1 MKQIFYGADFFDGER
16 IIKDHALVVEDGF
29 INALIPFSERPHD
42 GEMIDLAGG
51 TLSPGFID
59 IQVNG
64 GGGTLFNEDPTPE
77 GIAAIADA
85 HRRFGTTALL
95 PTVITDHPKIIDD
108 ALRAT
113 RIARETQRDIVGIH
127 VEGPFI
133 DVTKKGAHPANYIRA
148 LTQADIDHLA
158 KARSGVLL
166 LTVAPNKVTPDQ
178 IGALTRAGIHV
189 SLGHSNATDL
199 EAKAAI
205 DAGARAIT
213 HLFNAMSQCEG
224 RAPGLV
230 GATLAD
236 PRVICGLIADG
247 HHVAS
252 TAILAA
258 LAAKGPDGIAL
269 ISDAMPS
276 AAGGP
281 DQFTLQGRVVRR
293 QNKKLTLEDDT
304 LAGADITMLDAVHYM
319 LSLGLPLAQVLQMAT
334 RTPARLIGLEGQI
347 GAMRPGYPADFVHL
361 GPDHRLLSVFSAGKR
376 LD

>member
-1 MKQIFYGADFFDGER
+1 MKQIFLGADLFDGER
-16 IIKDHALVVEDGF
+16 IIKDHALVLEDGL
-29 INALIPFSERPHD
+29 IKALVPFSERPHD
-42 GEMIDLAGG
+42 SEIIDLAGG
-51 TLSPGFID
+51 ILSPGFID

-64 GGGTLFNEDPTPE
+64 GGGTLFNEDPTLE

-95 PTVITDHPKIIDD
+95 PTVITDHQKIIDD

-113 RIARETQRDIVGIH
+113 QSAREIRRDIAGIH

-133 DVTKKGAHPANYIRA
+133 DVVRKGAHPANYIRA
-148 LTQADIDHLA
+148 LTQADIDHFA
-158 KARSGVLL
+158 EARSGVLL
-166 LTVAPNKVTPDQ
+166 LTVAPNKVTADQ
-178 IGALTRAGIHV
+178 ITALTRAGIHV
-189 SLGHSNATDL
+189 SLGHSDATDL

-205 DAGARAIT
+205 DAGARAVT

-230 GATLAD
+230 GSALAD

-247 HHVAS
+247 HHVAP
-252 TAILAA
+252 TAIIAA
-258 LAAKGPDGIAL
+258 LAAKGAEGIAL

-281 DQFTLQGRVVRR
+281 VHFTLQSRLVRR
-293 QNKKLTLEDDT
+293 QNKKLTLDDGT
-304 LAGADITMLDAVHYM
+304 LAGADITMFDAVNYM
-319 LSLGLPLAQVLQMAT
+319 LSLGIPLAYVLQMAT

-347 GAMRPGYPADFVHL
+347 GALRPGYPADIVHL
-361 GPDHRLLSVFSAGKR
+361 GPDHRLLGVFYGGKR

>member
-16 IIKDHALVVEDGF
+16 IIKDHALVIEEG
-29 INALIPFSERPHD
+29 IIKALIPFSERPHD
-42 GEMIDLAGG
+42 GEIIDLAGG

-64 GGGTLFNEDPTPE
+64 GGGTLFNEDPTAE

-85 HRRFGTTALL
+85 HKRFGTTSLL
-95 PTVITDHPKIIDD
+95 PTVITDHQKIIDD

-113 RIARETQRDIVGIH
+113 RIARETRRDIVGIH

-133 DVTKKGAHPANYIRA
+133 DVVKKGAHPANYIRA

-158 KARSGVLL
+158 EARSGVLL

-178 IGALTRAGIHV
+178 IRALTRAGIHV

-224 RAPGLV
+224 RVPGLV

-247 HHVAS
+247 HHVAP

-258 LAAKGPDGIAL
+258 LAAKGPEGIAL

-281 DQFTLQGRVVRR
+281 DHFTLQGRLVRR
-293 QNKKLTLEDDT
+293 HDKKLTLDDGT

-319 LSLGLPLAQVLQMAT
+319 LSLGLPLADVLQMAT

-347 GAMRPGYPADFVHL
+347 GAMRPGYPAEFVHL
-361 GPDHRLLSVFSAGKR
+361 GPDHRLLGVFSRGKR

>member
-1 MKQIFYGADFFDGER
+1 MKQIFVGADLFDGER
-16 IIKDHALVVEDGF
+16 IIKDHALVIEDGF
-29 INALIPFSERPHD
+29 IKALVPFSERPHD
-42 GEMIDLAGG
+42 SEIIDLAGG
-51 TLSPGFID
+51 ILSPGFID

-64 GGGTLFNEDPTPE
+64 GGGTLLNENPTPE
-77 GIAAIADA
+77 GIGAIADA

-95 PTVITDHPKIIDD
+95 PTVITDHQKIIDD
-108 ALRAT
+108 ALQAT
-113 RIARETQRDIVGIH
+113 RIAREKRSDILGIH

-133 DVTKKGAHPANYIRA
+133 DVAKKGAHPANHVRP
-148 LTQADIDHLA
+148 LTDADIHHLA

-178 IGALTRAGIHV
+178 ITALTRAGIHV
-189 SLGHSNATDL
+189 SLGHSNATDR

-205 DAGARAIT
+205 DAGARAVT

-230 GATLAD
+230 GAALAD

-247 HHVAS
+247 HHVAP

-258 LAAKGPDGIAL
+258 LAAKGAKGIAL

-281 DQFTLQGRVVRR
+281 DHFTLQGRVVRR
-293 QNKKLTLEDDT
+293 QNKKLTLDDGT
-304 LAGADITMLDAVHYM
+304 LAGADITMLDAVQYM
-319 LSLGLPLAQVLQMAT
+319 LSLGVPLADTLKMAT
-334 RTPARLIGLEGQI
+334 QTPARLIGLEDKI
-347 GAMRPGYPADFVHL
+347 GALRPGYPADFVHL
-361 GPDHRLLSVFSAGKR
+361 GPDHRLLGVFYGGKR

>member
-16 IIKDHALVVEDGF
+16 IIKDHALVIEEG
-29 INALIPFSERPHD
+29 IIKALIPFSERPHD
-42 GEMIDLAGG
+42 GEIIDLAGG

-64 GGGTLFNEDPTPE
+64 GGGTLFNEDPTAE

-85 HRRFGTTALL
+85 HKRFGTTSLL
-95 PTVITDHPKIIDD
+95 PTVITDHQKIIDD

-113 RIARETQRDIVGIH
+113 RIARETRRDIVGIH

-133 DVTKKGAHPANYIRA
+133 DVVKKGAHPANYIRA

-158 KARSGVLL
+158 EARSGVLL

-178 IGALTRAGIHV
+178 IRALTRAGIHV

-247 HHVAS
+247 HHVAP

-258 LAAKGPDGIAL
+258 LAAKGPEGIAL

-281 DQFTLQGRVVRR
+281 DHFTLQGRLVRR
-293 QNKKLTLEDDT
+293 QNKKLTLDDGT

-319 LSLGLPLAQVLQMAT
+319 RSLGLPLADVLQMAT
-334 RTPARLIGLEGQI
+334 RTPARLIGLEGKI
-347 GAMRPGYPADFVHL
+347 GAMRPGYPANFVHL
-361 GPDHRLLSVFSAGKR
+361 GPDHRLLGVFSGGKR

>member
-16 IIKDHALVVEDGF
+16 IIKDHALVIEEG
-29 INALIPFSERPHD
+29 IIKALIPFSERPHD
-42 GEMIDLAGG
+42 GEIIDLAGG

-64 GGGTLFNEDPTPE
+64 GGGTLFNEDPTAE

-85 HRRFGTTALL
+85 HKRFGTTSLL
-95 PTVITDHPKIIDD
+95 PTVITDHQKIIDD
-108 ALRAT
+108 ALRAI
-113 RIARETQRDIVGIH
+113 RIARETRRDIVGIH

-133 DVTKKGAHPANYIRA
+133 DVVKKGAHPANYIRA

-158 KARSGVLL
+158 EARSGVLL

-178 IGALTRAGIHV
+178 IRALTRAGIHV

-205 DAGARAIT
+205 DAGARAVT

-247 HHVAS
+247 HHVAP

-258 LAAKGPDGIAL
+258 LAAKGAEGIAL

-281 DQFTLQGRVVRR
+281 DHFTLQGRLVRR
-293 QNKKLTLEDDT
+293 QNKKLTLDDGT

-319 LSLGLPLAQVLQMAT
+319 LSLGLPLAHVLQMAT
-334 RTPARLIGLEGQI
+334 QTPARLIGLDGKI
-347 GAMRPGYPADFVHL
+347 GALRPGYPADFVHL

>member
-29 INALIPFSERPHD
+29 IKALIPFSERPHD

>member
-16 IIKDHALVVEDGF
+16 IIKDHALVIEEG
-29 INALIPFSERPHD
+29 IIKALIPFSERPHD
-42 GEMIDLAGG
+42 GEIIDLAGG

-64 GGGTLFNEDPTPE
+64 GGGTLFNEDPTAE

-85 HRRFGTTALL
+85 HKRFGTTSLL
-95 PTVITDHPKIIDD
+95 PTVITDHQKIIDD

-113 RIARETQRDIVGIH
+113 RIARETRRDIVGIH

-133 DVTKKGAHPANYIRA
+133 DVVKKGAHPANYIRA

-158 KARSGVLL
+158 EARSGVLL

-178 IGALTRAGIHV
+178 IRALTRAGIHV

-247 HHVAS
+247 HHVAP

-258 LAAKGPDGIAL
+258 LAAKGPEGIAL

-281 DQFTLQGRVVRR
+281 DHFTLQGRLVRR
-293 QNKKLTLEDDT
+293 HDKKLTLDDGT
-304 LAGADITMLDAVHYM
+304 LAGADITMLDAVQYM
-319 LSLGLPLAQVLQMAT
+319 LSLGLPLVDVLQMAT

-347 GAMRPGYPADFVHL
+347 GAMRSGYPADFVHL
-361 GPDHRLLSVFSAGKR
+361 GPDHRLLGVFSRGKR

>member
-1 MKQIFYGADFFDGER
+1 MKQILLGADLFDGER
-16 IIKDHALVVEDGF
+16 IIKDHALVIEDGL
-29 INALIPFSERPHD
+29 IKALVPFSERPHD
-42 GEMIDLAGG
+42 GEIIDLAGG
-51 TLSPGFID
+51 ILSPGFID

-95 PTVITDHPKIIDD
+95 PTVITDHQKIIDD

-113 RIARETQRDIVGIH
+113 QSARETRRDIAGIH

-133 DVTKKGAHPANYIRA
+133 DVVRKGAHPANYIRA
-148 LTQADIDHLA
+148 LTQADIEHFA
-158 KARSGVLL
+158 EARSGVLL
-166 LTVAPNKVTPDQ
+166 LTVAPNKVTADQ
-178 IGALTRAGIHV
+178 ITALTRAGIHV

-205 DAGARAIT
+205 DAGARAVT

-247 HHVAS
+247 HHVAP
-252 TAILAA
+252 TAIIAA
-258 LAAKGPDGIAL
+258 LAAKGPEGIAL

-281 DQFTLQGRVVRR
+281 DHFTLQGRLVRR
-293 QNKKLTLEDDT
+293 QNKKLTLDDGT

-319 LSLGLPLAQVLQMAT
+319 LSLGIPLADVLQMAT
-334 RTPARLIGLEGQI
+334 KTPARLMGLEGQI
-347 GAMRPGYPADFVHL
+347 GALRPGYPADIVHL
-361 GPDHRLLSVFSAGKR
+361 GTDHRLLGVFYGGKR

>member
-1 MKQIFYGADFFDGER
+1 MKQIFLGADLFDGER
-16 IIKDHALVVEDGF
+16 IIKDHALVLEDGL
-29 INALIPFSERPHD
+29 IKALVPFSERPHD
-42 GEMIDLAGG
+42 SEIIDLAGG
-51 TLSPGFID
+51 ILSPGFID

-64 GGGTLFNEDPTPE
+64 GGGTLFNEDPTLE

-95 PTVITDHPKIIDD
+95 PTVITDHQKIIDD

-113 RIARETQRDIVGIH
+113 QSAREIRRDIAGIH

-133 DVTKKGAHPANYIRA
+133 DVVRKGAHPANYIRA
-148 LTQADIDHLA
+148 LTQADIDHFA
-158 KARSGVLL
+158 EARSGVLL
-166 LTVAPNKVTPDQ
+166 LTVAPNKVTADQ
-178 IGALTRAGIHV
+178 ITALTRAGIHV

-205 DAGARAIT
+205 DAGARAVT

-230 GATLAD
+230 GSALAD

-247 HHVAS
+247 HHVAP
-252 TAILAA
+252 TAIIAA
-258 LAAKGPDGIAL
+258 LAAKGAEGIAL

-281 DQFTLQGRVVRR
+281 VHFTLQSRLVRR
-293 QNKKLTLEDDT
+293 QNKKLTLDDGT
-304 LAGADITMLDAVHYM
+304 LAGADITMFDAVNYM
-319 LSLGLPLAQVLQMAT
+319 LSLGIPLAYVLQMAT

-347 GAMRPGYPADFVHL
+347 GALRPGYPADIVHL
-361 GPDHRLLSVFSAGKR
+361 GPDHRLLGVFYGGKR

>member
-1 MKQIFYGADFFDGER
+1 MKQIFVGADLFDGER
-16 IIKDHALVVEDGF
+16 IIKDHALVIEDGF
-29 INALIPFSERPHD
+29 IKGLVPFSERPHD
-42 GEMIDLAGG
+42 SEIIDLAGG
-51 TLSPGFID
+51 ILSPGFID

-64 GGGTLFNEDPTPE
+64 GGGTLLNENPTPE
-77 GIAAIADA
+77 GIGTIADA

-95 PTVITDHPKIIDD
+95 PTVITDHQKIIDD

-113 RIARETQRDIVGIH
+113 QSARETRRDIAGIH

-133 DVTKKGAHPANYIRA
+133 DVAKKGAHPANYIRA
-148 LTQADIDHLA
+148 LTQADIDHFA
-158 KARSGVLL
+158 EARSGVLL
-166 LTVAPNKVTPDQ
+166 LTVAPNKVTADQ
-178 IGALTRAGIHV
+178 ITALTRAGIHV
-189 SLGHSNATDL
+189 SLGHSNATDR

-205 DAGARAIT
+205 DAGARAVT

-230 GATLAD
+230 GAALAD

-247 HHVAS
+247 HHVAP

-258 LAAKGPDGIAL
+258 LAAKGAKGIAL

-281 DQFTLQGRVVRR
+281 DHFTLQGRVVRR
-293 QNKKLTLEDDT
+293 QNKKLTLDDGT
-304 LAGADITMLDAVHYM
+304 LAGADITMLDAVQYM
-319 LSLGLPLAQVLQMAT
+319 LSLGVPLADTLKMAT
-334 RTPARLIGLEGQI
+334 QTPARLIGLEDKI
-347 GAMRPGYPADFVHL
+347 GALRPGYPADFVHL
-361 GPDHRLLSVFSAGKR
+361 GQDNRLLSVFSSGKR